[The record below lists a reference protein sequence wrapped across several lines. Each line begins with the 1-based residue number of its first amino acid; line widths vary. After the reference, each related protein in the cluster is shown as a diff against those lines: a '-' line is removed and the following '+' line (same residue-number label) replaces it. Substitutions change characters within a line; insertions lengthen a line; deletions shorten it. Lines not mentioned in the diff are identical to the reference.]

1 MVQALKV
8 AISLFFG
15 LLTFLLPFLRG
26 GEQELG
32 VVGRAAVFFG
42 IVPAVGVL
50 LVFGTDWLKSKAV
63 QHARALWTVFTVVGV
78 ATIFYLWVYLRDA
91 IPQPAL
97 FWAAVCAFGV
107 VAFVGSALL
116 TTLGFFIAERYIAD
130 RKKKPCEP

>member
-8 AISLFFG
+8 AISLFSG

-50 LVFGTDWLKSKAV
+50 LVFGTDWLKTKAPFWKLEDTPAGEKWV
-63 QHARALWTVFTVVGV
+63 GAHAGDDV
-78 ATIFYLWVYLRDA
+78 A
-91 IPQPAL
+91 
-97 FWAAVCAFGV
+97 AARW
-107 VAFVGSALL
+107 
-116 TTLGFFIAERYIAD
+116 E
-130 RKKKPCEP
+130 KK